1 MGSNTCMS
9 TFILLIFL
17 FFRPTRR
24 HVVLMVAFYVA
35 FSQDILHRD
44 IKPENTMIGYDGVPK
59 LIDFGM
65 ATRLENETRWGYCG
79 SPGFIAPEVER
90 NHPKHGLQL
99 KPYGKPA
106 DVYSL
111 GALVVDVPDEADML
125 KLRNKVNKN

>member
-1 MGSNTCMS
+1 
-9 TFILLIFL
+9 
-17 FFRPTRR
+17 
-24 HVVLMVAFYVA
+24 
-35 FSQDILHRD
+35 
-44 IKPENTMIGYDGVPK
+44 MIGYDGVPK

-90 NHPKHGLQL
+90 NHPKHRRQL

-111 GALVVDVPDEADML
+111 GALVVDGRSRRAQCS
-125 KLRNKVNKN
+125 